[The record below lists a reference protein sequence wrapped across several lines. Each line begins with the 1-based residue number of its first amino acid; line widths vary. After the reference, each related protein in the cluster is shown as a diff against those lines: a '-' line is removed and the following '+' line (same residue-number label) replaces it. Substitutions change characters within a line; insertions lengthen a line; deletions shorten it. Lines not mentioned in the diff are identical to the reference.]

1 MYVILCNVTCCTE
14 DSGERK
20 PVPAMALL
28 PIVSSPSTSV
38 DGTIVTGGGVVVTPR
53 PPDGAPP
60 AKTSTGMVASR
71 MLCVVCVCVC
81 VCVSVCACLSVLV
94 CVRVCLCL
102 CVCVSVCYS
111 CTKYVCVYMC
121 ICVSY
126 AILLYQCITHHYNV
140 AFHNPRAIQIEGWP
154 ILIRQATPI
163 TLQLG
168 TGRHAQLQ

>member
-71 MLCVVCVCVC
+71 MLCVVCV
-81 VCVSVCACLSVLV
+81 SVCACL
-94 CVRVCLCL
+94 CVHVCLCL
-102 CVCVSVCYS
+102 CACVSVCYS
-111 CTKYVCVYMC
+111 CTKYVCVYVYMC
-121 ICVSY
+121 FICYFTVSMY
-126 AILLYQCITHHYNV
+126 HTSLQRCIS
-140 AFHNPRAIQIEGWP
+140 QS
-154 ILIRQATPI
+154 
-163 TLQLG
+163 
-168 TGRHAQLQ
+168 